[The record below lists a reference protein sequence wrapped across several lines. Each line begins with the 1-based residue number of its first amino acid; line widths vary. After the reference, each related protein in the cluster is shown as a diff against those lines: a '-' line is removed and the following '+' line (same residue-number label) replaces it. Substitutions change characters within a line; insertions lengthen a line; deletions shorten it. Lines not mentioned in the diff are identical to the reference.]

1 MNQDNVIKRNKS
13 HSKNILQ
20 SKVKPIEQAIRSNT
34 KKQYKLKNPIL
45 HEYYIINNIEEFN

>member
-20 SKVKPIEQAIRSNT
+20 SKVKPIEQTIRSNT

-45 HEYYIINNIEEFN
+45 HEYYIINSIEEFN